1 MNNLNIAFFP
11 FTFISEKLAGAC
23 HARFGRVAVY
33 QPAAG
38 NTPASMQ
45 NLEAGG
51 RIALKYPVKGDDQ
64 RLADLARHFQSW
76 GEVHQKD
83 AAVLK
88 KFAESGF
95 FSREFAPEIS
105 TEILKGPKETEPEP
119 DPVFNA
125 RLFLLLAQEHDRQ
138 TFEIENDL
146 ALTDDAARK
155 MFAGI
160 RGRTDDSPG
169 FSDDFGYSAGPL
181 AADPGAYMTESRL
194 RAWKY
199 LMGAD
204 QEPPSVLVTPSR
216 AVIESMQER
225 FENMERLDSPPEG
238 LQGVLSAEGRK
249 TDGFSLD
256 FYKTGDCGRITVLID
271 RS

>member
-1 MNNLNIAFFP
+1 MNNLKAAFFP
-11 FTFISEKLAGAC
+11 FTFISEELARAC

-38 NTPASMQ
+38 STPASMQ
-45 NLEAGG
+45 DLEAGG
-51 RIALKYPVKGDDQ
+51 SIALKYPVQGDDQ

-138 TFEIENDL
+138 TFEIENEL
-146 ALTDDAARK
+146 ASTDDAARK

-169 FSDDFGYSAGPL
+169 FSDGFGYSAGPR

-194 RAWKY
+194 RAWNY
-199 LMGAD
+199 LMDAD
-204 QEPPSVLVTPSR
+204 QDPPSILVTSSR
-216 AVIESMQER
+216 AVIESMQEL
-225 FENMERLDSPPEG
+225 FENMERLDSPPED
-238 LQGVLSAEGRK
+238 LQDVLPAEGR
-249 TDGFSLD
+249 TNDGLSLD
-256 FYKTGDCGRITVLID
+256 FYKMGDCRRITVLVS